1 MAYYTDHRYDQTGP
15 YDGVPELLDALAAA
29 RVPMAVLSNK
39 PDAAAVDMVQRLF
52 GRWSF
57 AATRGQREG
66 CAVKPDPAGAL
77 AVAAE
82 VGVPAERWIYVG
94 DSDVDM
100 LTARAAGFYAVGV
113 AWGFRGRDELVAAGA
128 DVVVETPGE
137 ILGGVGLTG
146 GLMGSGEVAVA
157 RSRVIGGVRARC
169 GRFRATVD
177 RWVVFLKAGKA
188 FSRAK
193 AQRRAWPLCLDSG
206 LEIVSPMGAGHGA
219 RAVGRLDVGVGK
231 PSRQVRPLR
240 LCVRPVLILK

>member
-1 MAYYTDHRYDQTGP
+1 MTYDAVMFDLDGTLADTLEDLAAAGNHALAAVGRPGFAVPRYRTLVGRGLDQLMIDALGPEHAGLVPAAKKAFLAYYTDHRYDQTGP
-15 YDGVPELLDALAAA
+15 YDGVPELLDALTAA

-137 ILGGVGLTG
+137 ILGVLGLATG
-146 GLMGSGEVAVA
+146 
-157 RSRVIGGVRARC
+157 
-169 GRFRATVD
+169 
-177 RWVVFLKAGKA
+177 
-188 FSRAK
+188 
-193 AQRRAWPLCLDSG
+193 
-206 LEIVSPMGAGHGA
+206 
-219 RAVGRLDVGVGK
+219 
-231 PSRQVRPLR
+231 
-240 LCVRPVLILK
+240 